1 MNWFGFELSA
11 FLWVFIVLNVINVVI
26 QTVKSIV
33 TISGTKMVAAVVNAI
48 TFAFYTV
55 VVIYM
60 NADGLGIIWKA
71 VIIGI
76 ANFGGVY
83 VVKLLEERM
92 RKDKLWKVE
101 ATLHSQGIKPEYD
114 DCIIELRENKIP
126 FNYID
131 ADKYIIVNCYCE
143 TQKESTKVKTI
154 LDKYHAKYFASESK
168 TL

>member
-1 MNWFGFELSA
+1 MNWFGFEFSA

-26 QTVKSIV
+26 QTIKSIV

-71 VIIGI
+71 VIIGV

-83 VVKLLEERM
+83 VVKIVEIKN

-101 ATLHSQGIKPEYD
+101 ATVPDKYTEAVHFD
-114 DCIIELRENKIP
+114 LREIP
-126 FNYID
+126 HNYI
-131 ADKYIIVNCYCE
+131 AGVGKYTLFNFYCA
-143 TQKESTKVKTI
+143 TQKST
-154 LDKYHAKYFASESK
+154 
-168 TL
+168 